1 MWFFDS
7 LRHALCRFRAFWST
21 EMKFR
26 ISIWAVAILCC
37 LALGVRQKEDLGLIW
52 REYVSLGRDY
62 EYDGSL
68 LSPRKPLIRDSIA
81 RSDPEAAA
89 IAEGLLRGY
98 EEADDRVNVLAQN
111 VISFPDNELFLFK
124 LANMLPWYNDVL
136 EPRIMLLLAEK
147 LINLDSGN
155 ANYHYLKAYAL
166 LKGRDGNDIDVALE
180 ELDYANKCSMRAPL
194 YEKYKNRT
202 INIANKAKLGSALTE
217 RLSWSRQGTPSFVFE
232 FRRDLIRHAH
242 LAFTNG
248 NYTSG
253 RHVGNSLYG
262 MMKREIQDGGMAG
275 WENPRIVGSIPH
287 FGLWDLPQQLE
298 LQRAMLSDEE
308 ARQNRLELCALAAG
322 DQKARKEKAEHKS
335 KIGKK
340 QNKLNEFAMLMAAH
354 CGKMVAAI
362 ASAWLILSVISL
374 IRSFGQKSKV
384 GFAGI
389 ILFLCGCLGYFLIA
403 EGISIDRILWA
414 PRCCYYY
421 PFTEALRPM
430 VLLDYITEQVGPALL
445 FFGGPVLAMFVLWGL
460 SFLKQVKGTFWR
472 LWNRRFLIAVL
483 IGAVLTAILQT
494 VSAVQDLAP
503 WARYLLV
510 FGINSF
516 LVYMTIMFGWWLFKC
531 RLVWLLAISIP
542 LGFLTFL
549 TSGYTYLRYVPMI
562 LFAIIWALVAV
573 NKPSNPKHT
582 IKALS
587 VFFSK
592 KPEFAGLRRNCIH
605 LTATFIVVYWILF
618 ILLVPLFARNI
629 KSYGKDYDRY
639 DYKVSLPEANEA
651 TYQQVLSWFDK
662 KNLSKS
668 EIYGL
673 LPLVMPED
681 LPEILQKL
689 KERDFAKP
697 SYINMPLERFG
708 SGLFTKNQTNK
719 LNDSDLI
726 AALQSC
732 GRDVVTIIVG
742 FMDNPQTERSLVTRA
757 RLGDI
762 TVKEN
767 LEAIWQERMQNWI
780 NREKEYHYIKR
791 KIQESDDILRW
802 KRVVFANDIVGALA
816 CISAPDEAAERFLDY
831 IEKQEVSDLVR
842 NHLMF
847 ENVRLLPTPQALKVV
862 KTYIAKASSV
872 KDKGRDGPHDDGV
885 RQLLGPLSRLDGMYA
900 DRQIVEDVLKIMVMT
915 TVARNN
921 FRASEMPPYFTLE
934 SADLLK
940 SGLAGPNED
949 MRAWCVWQLRRVGYK
964 WSKEEIDSLLSDESW
979 KVRANAMLLRTGP
992 AQKDEPSS
1000 FVKLVGTLAGQPSTQ
1015 DYNSRN

>member
-1 MWFFDS
+1 MR
-7 LRHALCRFRAFWST
+7 L
-21 EMKFR
+21 R

-37 LALGVRQKEDLGLIW
+37 FALGVRQKEDLGLIW
-52 REYVSLGRDY
+52 REYVSFGRDY

-68 LSPRKPLIRDSIA
+68 LSPRKPLIRDSVA
-81 RSDPEAAA
+81 LSDPEAAA
-89 IAEGLLRGY
+89 IAEGLICGY
-98 EEADDRVNVLAQN
+98 SGDEPFGVLAQN
-111 VISFPDNELFLFK
+111 VIRFPDNELFLFR
-124 LANMLPWYNDVL
+124 LAWGLSIYRDIFDPQIV
-136 EPRIMLLLAEK
+136 LLLAER
-147 LINLDSGN
+147 LINLDPKN
-155 ANYHYLKAYAL
+155 ANYHLLKAYAL
-166 LKGRDGNDIDVALE
+166 FNNRDGNDIDAVLE
-180 ELDYANKCSMRAPL
+180 ELDYANKCSISAPL
-194 YEKYKNRT
+194 YEKYKKRT
-202 INIANKAKLGSALTE
+202 INIANKAKLSSTLTE
-217 RLSWSRQGTPSFVFE
+217 RLSWSRQGIPSFVYE
-232 FRRDLIRHAH
+232 FRWDLIRHAH

-275 WENPRIVGSIPH
+275 WENPRKVGSIPH
-287 FGLWDLPQQLE
+287 FGLWELPQQLE

-322 DQKARKEKAEHKS
+322 DQKARKERAEHKS

-374 IRSFGQKSKV
+374 IRGFGQKSKV

-389 ILFLCGCLGYFLIA
+389 ILFLCGCLCYFLSA

-430 VLLDYITEQVGPALL
+430 VFLDYITEQVGPALL

-460 SFLKQVKGTFWR
+460 SFLKQVKGAFWR

-592 KPEFAGLRRNCIH
+592 KPEFAGLRRNCIY
-605 LTATFIVVYWILF
+605 LTGIFIVVYWILF
-618 ILLVPLFARNI
+618 ISLSPQLARNI
-629 KSYGKDYDRY
+629 KSYGKDFDRY
-639 DYKVSLPEANEA
+639 DYKYSLPEANEA

-662 KNLSKS
+662 KDLDKN
-668 EIYGL
+668 EVHGL
-673 LPLVMPED
+673 ISLVMPED
-681 LPEILQKL
+681 LPDVLEKL
-689 KERDFAKP
+689 KEREFAKP
-697 SYINMPLERFG
+697 SFMDKYYGPVASKRSKL
-708 SGLFTKNQTNK
+708 KQANK

-726 AALQSC
+726 AAMTYC
-732 GRDVVTIIVG
+732 GRDVVTIIVD
-742 FMDNPQTERSLVTRA
+742 FMDNPQTERALVARA
-757 RLGDI
+757 RLGDM
-762 TVKEN
+762 TVREK
-767 LEAIWQERMQNWI
+767 LEAIWQERMRNWVSLKEE
-780 NREKEYHYIKR
+780 REDIKT
-791 KIQESDDILRW
+791 KNKKMVYWARW
-802 KRVVFANDIVGALA
+802 ETFAFASEIVGALA
-816 CISAPDEAAERFLDY
+816 CISGPDEAAERFLDY
-831 IEKQEVSDLVR
+831 IEKQEVSDLVQ
-842 NHLMF
+842 NYLMF
-847 ENVRLLPTPQALKVV
+847 ENVSLLPTPQALKVV
-862 KTYIAKASSV
+862 KTYMAKASSV
-872 KDKGRDGPHDDGV
+872 KDKRRDGPHDDGV
-885 RQLLGPLSRLDGMYA
+885 RQLFGPLSRLDGMCA
-900 DRQIVEDVLKIMVMT
+900 DRQIVEDVLKIRLL
-915 TVARNN
+915 AKDIRNN
-921 FRASEMPPYFTLE
+921 NIASQMSPYFTIE

-940 SGLAGPNED
+940 RGLTGPNED
-949 MRAWCVWQLRRVGYK
+949 MRAWCVWQLRRVGYR
-964 WSKEEIDSLLSDESW
+964 WNKEEIDSLLTDKSW
-979 KVRANAMLLRTGP
+979 KVRANAMLAADRP
-992 AQKDEPSS
+992 VARDERSS
-1000 FVKLVGTLAGQPSTQ
+1000 FVRLVGTFVE
-1015 DYNSRN
+1015 